1 MKPLHAV
8 CCTPPVNYVPSR
20 ATSTSTNAAGRGL
33 HTTSEVRN
41 IVADRGRAVAQETE
55 DIFLM
60 NRLLEVVSSSADPAH
75 VKDIPMR
82 SKLLWAESGVVD
94 SVNGETAH
102 KHDDA
107 PLKTLYDPK
116 IPRRMTDSYC
126 EIVLPFSEEPDLVD
140 RYTNASGGIRTGK
153 LMEHLDSLAGSIA
166 YKHMLGP
173 SATSVGPIEEA
184 GFYLVTAAVDRL
196 DMLGR
201 LDPTR
206 DLRISGMV
214 IYTGKSS
221 MEVSVKMASMGARK
235 DGKDETVLLGRFSMV
250 CLSAE
255 TNRGTPVNPL
265 VTATPEEMELRAMG
279 EAIKI
284 RRSSIALQS
293 LDRVPPTK
301 AEADALHQLYLKHG
315 DPEYNPRVVFSSS
328 NTSEPRA
335 GDADESVWMSDSRL
349 EKTQLMFPQVR
360 NLHNKVFGG
369 YLMRL
374 AYELGF
380 ASASLFCRGPI
391 RFFSLDGIS
400 FAKPVPIGSIL
411 RLKSW
416 VLHSASTPDHPVLVH
431 VGVTA
436 NVVDVR
442 TGKEETTNEF
452 RFTWSREDGPP
463 LNRTLVPRTYGEAML
478 WLEGGRALQTGL
490 EIRASRERKSAS
502 A

>member
-1 MKPLHAV
+1 
-8 CCTPPVNYVPSR
+8 
-20 ATSTSTNAAGRGL
+20 
-33 HTTSEVRN
+33 
-41 IVADRGRAVAQETE
+41 
-55 DIFLM
+55 
-60 NRLLEVVSSSADPAH
+60 
-75 VKDIPMR
+75 
-82 SKLLWAESGVVD
+82 
-94 SVNGETAH
+94 
-102 KHDDA
+102 
-107 PLKTLYDPK
+107 
-116 IPRRMTDSYC
+116 MTDSYC
-126 EIVLPFSEEPDLVD
+126 EIDLPFSKEPKLVD

-153 LMEHLDSLAGSIA
+153 LMEHLDSIAGSIA

-173 SATSVGPIEEA
+173 SATSVGPIEQA
-184 GFYLVTAAVDRL
+184 GFYLVTATNRAPPAL

-206 DLRISGMV
+206 DLRLSGMV

-221 MEVSVKMASMGARK
+221 MEVSVKMASVGGGK
-235 DGKDETVLLGRFSMV
+235 GGKDETVLIGRFSMV

-255 TNRGTPVNPL
+255 MNRATRVNPL
-265 VTATPEEMELRAMG
+265 VRATPEEEQLHAMG
-279 EAIKI
+279 EAIKN
-284 RRSSIALQS
+284 RRSTIASQS

-315 DPEYNPRVVFSSS
+315 DPEY
-328 NTSEPRA
+328 EPRMH
-335 GDADESVWMSDSRL
+335 DCVWMSDSRL

-416 VLHSASTPDHPVLVH
+416 VLHSATTAEHPVLVH

-452 RFTWSREDGPP
+452 RFTWSREDGAP
-463 LNRTLVPRTYGEAML
+463 LNRTVVPRTYGEAML

-490 EIRASRERKSAS
+490 EIRESRERKSAT

>member
-1 MKPLHAV
+1 
-8 CCTPPVNYVPSR
+8 
-20 ATSTSTNAAGRGL
+20 
-33 HTTSEVRN
+33 
-41 IVADRGRAVAQETE
+41 
-55 DIFLM
+55 
-60 NRLLEVVSSSADPAH
+60 
-75 VKDIPMR
+75 
-82 SKLLWAESGVVD
+82 
-94 SVNGETAH
+94 
-102 KHDDA
+102 
-107 PLKTLYDPK
+107 
-116 IPRRMTDSYC
+116 MTDSYC
-126 EIVLPFSEEPDLVD
+126 EIDLPFSAEPKLVD

-153 LMEHLDSLAGSIA
+153 LMEHLDSIAGSIA

-173 SATSVGPIEEA
+173 SATSVGPIEQA
-184 GFYLVTAAVDRL
+184 GFYLVTASVDRCARRSVPHPPPTDPPHSL

-201 LDPTR
+201 LDPAR
-206 DLRISGMV
+206 DLRLSGMV

-221 MEVSVKMASMGARK
+221 MEVAVKMASVGGGK
-235 DGKDETVLLGRFSMV
+235 GGKDETVLIGRFSMV

-255 TNRGTPVNPL
+255 TNRATRVNPL
-265 VTATPEEMELRAMG
+265 VRATAEEERLHAMG
-279 EAIKI
+279 EDIKN
-284 RRSSIALQS
+284 RRRTIASQS

-315 DPEYNPRVVFSSS
+315 DPEY
-328 NTSEPRA
+328 EPRMH
-335 GDADESVWMSDSRL
+335 DCVWMSDSRL

-416 VLHSASTPDHPVLVH
+416 VLHSAATPEHPVLVH

-452 RFTWSREDGPP
+452 RFTWSREDGEP
-463 LNRTLVPRTYGEAML
+463 LNRTVVPRTYGEAML

-490 EIRASRERKSAS
+490 EIRESRERKSA
-502 A
+502 AA